1 MPGALSAAPGSLVR
15 SISAPFS
22 PLTEYKVNPE
32 NVDVASLSAQ
42 FRPLIRFPVNGK
54 WNEGSGNLYEVMQ
67 NQVKNVSRLDH
78 RSSSS
83 FLIFRIHFSISKLC
97 SRSMNIIEFKLKWKR
112 LVRNFLNLKNHY
124 EIHGHFMNKSC
135 ASIFKFQTCNST
147 SLWFVCT
154 NFSLPLT
161 ILILHKRYFQELPE
175 LS

>member
-67 NQVKNVSRLDH
+67 NQVKNVPGSIIEVVAV
-78 RSSSS
+78 
-83 FLIFRIHFSISKLC
+83 FLFFGYT
-97 SRSMNIIEFKLKWKR
+97 SRS
-112 LVRNFLNLKNHY
+112 RNYAQDL
-124 EIHGHFMNKSC
+124 
-135 ASIFKFQTCNST
+135 
-147 SLWFVCT
+147 
-154 NFSLPLT
+154 
-161 ILILHKRYFQELPE
+161 
-175 LS
+175 